1 MIKVLIV
8 DDEEIIRKRLQRLL
22 ELDGYTAFIAANGQ
36 EGLDIF
42 HREHPEIALV
52 DIKMPGM
59 NGIEV
64 LKKIKEE
71 TEDTEVI
78 LITGH
83 GGVDTAIQ
91 AMREGAFSYIPKP
104 IEYDI
109 LEIDINKAREKLEIK
124 AKLNKYVKELEQT
137 IEEKTKEIALR
148 EQAEEALRR
157 SEERFRDVSHSMGDL
172 IWEFDE
178 EGKYIFVSG
187 NYKKILGYESEELIG
202 KTPFLDFMTPEES
215 KRVCMLFKDI
225 VAEKKPIVDLENWN
239 VNKNGKEVCLLTN
252 GVPILDS
259 DGNLTGF
266 RGVDKDITEKKRA
279 EEALAKA
286 KEAAEAANQAK
297 SAFLANMSHELRT
310 PMNGIMGMIDLVLAM
325 DLPCE
330 QRRFL
335 ELAKVSADRLLCVI
349 NDILDFSK
357 IEAGKLEIEP
367 IPFNLRDMLDNP
379 LKLFAVKAHEKR
391 IELAYH
397 VKNEVPDNLIGDPGR
412 LRQIIVNLVGNAIKF
427 TQKGE
432 VVITVE
438 IMGSVPAALE
448 TSEIIPASDIMLHFI
463 VKDTGLGI
471 PEDKV
476 KTIFRAFNQAD
487 GSTTRKYGGTGL
499 GLAICAQLVALM
511 GGEIVLES
519 EVGKGSVFHFTAS
532 LKRQVDAPRDQALLP
547 VKDLQD
553 VSILVADGNTT
564 IRFILREMLQGWSHK
579 IELADSCKNALTSLQ
594 QEPFD
599 IVLLSKRMQDKD
611 GFTLAEKI
619 QTDSKLKDVKII
631 MMSSIGQRGD
641 ATHCQEKGI
650 AAYLMKP
657 ISQSDLFNAIRTVLG
672 KPKCDKTEERQPL
685 ITRHTLRENR
695 KDLQILLAED
705 DFINR
710 TFAVNLIQKAGW
722 RVIAVE
728 NGKEA
733 IQTLESGEFDCILM
747 DVQMP
752 EMDGYAA
759 TREIRT
765 WASSK
770 SQIPIIAMTAHTM
783 KGDRK
788 KCLDAGM
795 NGYVSKPILADK
807 LWDEIHRVLKSDIPP
822 KSISGLRPKES
833 DQPLDYENFLVVS
846 CQGDE
851 EVAEKLAK
859 YFIRETGPK
868 LLAEMETAVTD
879 QNVEQIRKISH
890 TIKGSAATVC
900 ALEFSEA
907 GALVG
912 RVAREG
918 EMDLAPQAL
927 QNLMEAFKKLQE
939 WDRDMSFD

>member
-1 MIKVLIV
+1 
-8 DDEEIIRKRLQRLL
+8 
-22 ELDGYTAFIAANGQ
+22 
-36 EGLDIF
+36 
-42 HREHPEIALV
+42 
-52 DIKMPGM
+52 
-59 NGIEV
+59 
-64 LKKIKEE
+64 
-71 TEDTEVI
+71 
-78 LITGH
+78 ITGH

-178 EGKYIFVSG
+178 ECKYIFVSG
-187 NYKKILGYESEELIG
+187 NYKKILGYESDELIG

-499 GLAICAQLVALM
+499 G
-511 GGEIVLES
+511 
-519 EVGKGSVFHFTAS
+519 
-532 LKRQVDAPRDQALLP
+532 
-547 VKDLQD
+547 
-553 VSILVADGNTT
+553 
-564 IRFILREMLQGWSHK
+564 
-579 IELADSCKNALTSLQ
+579 
-594 QEPFD
+594 
-599 IVLLSKRMQDKD
+599 
-611 GFTLAEKI
+611 
-619 QTDSKLKDVKII
+619 
-631 MMSSIGQRGD
+631 
-641 ATHCQEKGI
+641 
-650 AAYLMKP
+650 
-657 ISQSDLFNAIRTVLG
+657 
-672 KPKCDKTEERQPL
+672 
-685 ITRHTLRENR
+685 
-695 KDLQILLAED
+695 
-705 DFINR
+705 
-710 TFAVNLIQKAGW
+710 
-722 RVIAVE
+722 
-728 NGKEA
+728 
-733 IQTLESGEFDCILM
+733 
-747 DVQMP
+747 
-752 EMDGYAA
+752 
-759 TREIRT
+759 
-765 WASSK
+765 
-770 SQIPIIAMTAHTM
+770 
-783 KGDRK
+783 
-788 KCLDAGM
+788 
-795 NGYVSKPILADK
+795 
-807 LWDEIHRVLKSDIPP
+807 
-822 KSISGLRPKES
+822 
-833 DQPLDYENFLVVS
+833 
-846 CQGDE
+846 
-851 EVAEKLAK
+851 
-859 YFIRETGPK
+859 
-868 LLAEMETAVTD
+868 
-879 QNVEQIRKISH
+879 
-890 TIKGSAATVC
+890 
-900 ALEFSEA
+900 
-907 GALVG
+907 
-912 RVAREG
+912 
-918 EMDLAPQAL
+918 
-927 QNLMEAFKKLQE
+927 
-939 WDRDMSFD
+939 